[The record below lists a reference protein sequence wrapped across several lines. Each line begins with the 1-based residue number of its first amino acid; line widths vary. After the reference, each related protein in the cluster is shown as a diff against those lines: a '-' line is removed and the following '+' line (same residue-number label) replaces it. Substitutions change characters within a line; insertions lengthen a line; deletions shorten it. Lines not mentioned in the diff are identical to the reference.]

1 MVSLKWY
8 AFVYAGLG
16 AGEPKGGRR
25 PTDTARP
32 RTASQWPQQQGPAA
46 AATEPQAIET
56 GHISANGRHP
66 FATRNP
72 WPHHVGTTYYDAM
85 TTH

>member
-1 MVSLKWY
+1 MVSLRWY

-16 AGEPKGGRR
+16 AGEAKGGRR

-46 AATEPQAIET
+46 AATEPQVIEI
-56 GHISANGRHP
+56 GPILGRQP
-66 FATRNP
+66 TSFRDSKSMATPR
-72 WPHHVGTTYYDAM
+72 GDDLL
-85 TTH
+85 